1 MKYLAI
7 FLASCILLLS
17 SVSVMASPHQGQASC
32 CKESTHKDCCK
43 QKKQTSDNNCAKG
56 TCNAMLSC
64 SNFGFIPSPSVSLSP
79 VMIDLNNQIA
89 HPFITGQVSDYHDN
103 DWNPPKA

>member
-1 MKYLAI
+1 MKYLAV

-17 SVSVMASPHQGQASC
+17 SVSVMASPHRGQVSC

-43 QKKQTSDNNCAKG
+43 KKQASDKNCAKDA
-56 TCNAMLSC
+56 CNAMLSC
-64 SNFGFIPSPSVSLSP
+64 NTCGFIQSPSLSLSP
-79 VMIDLNNQIA
+79 AIVDLNDQTA
-89 HPFITGQVSDYHDN
+89 SPFITGQLSDYHAN